1 MKTYKEFIS
10 EALEPRAD
18 AGKTIT
24 RNWERKHKGM
34 TARFKEGE
42 DNVHLGDVWLP
53 PHLRSKG
60 IGGRFVKG
68 LSKFAG
74 NKGKSI
80 SLRAEPEKGKE
91 EKLHKFYSDRG
102 FERQGDSN
110 KYIKRAP
117 GK

>member
-1 MKTYKEFIS
+1 
-10 EALEPRAD
+10 
-18 AGKTIT
+18 
-24 RNWERKHKGM
+24 
-34 TARFKEGE
+34 
-42 DNVHLGDVWLP
+42 
-53 PHLRSKG
+53 
-60 IGGRFVKG
+60 VKG

-80 SLRAEPEKGKE
+80 SLRAEAEKGKE

-110 KYIKRAP
+110 KYIKRAL